1 MLTSSF
7 ISKKIPGIIALSLFA
22 VLMTGVLAFSSQP
35 PLTTDVSDLTGLI
48 FTLLTN
54 SAGNPYFLI
63 TTGLLCLIPL
73 CLKYPKRKLFRLW
86 IQFGILLALSFVAK
100 TGLKHITEIPRPYSY
115 ELQSLGL
122 VDSVQSFYQLD
133 DANQEAVVEQA
144 ADNVS
149 HWRIR
154 HWQGETNYSM
164 PSGHTIFAAICV
176 VFWGGFFLRRKQLL
190 PAIIIM
196 LWATGVGT
204 SRIWLGMHWP
214 SDLLVSIA
222 CAGIL
227 YCLIPEWE
235 LDGKED
241 KG

>member
-1 MLTSSF
+1 MLISSF
-7 ISKKIPGIIALSLFA
+7 ISKKIPGVIALSLFA
-22 VLMTGVLAFSSQP
+22 VLMAGVLVFFPQPAF
-35 PLTTDVSDLTGLI
+35 TTEVNDLTGLL
-48 FTLLTN
+48 FTLLTD

-73 CLKYPKRKLFRLW
+73 FLKYPKGKLIRLW

-122 VDSVQSFYQLD
+122 VDSVQNFYQLD
-133 DANQEAVVEQA
+133 DTNKEAVVEQA

-164 PSGHTIFAAICV
+164 PSGHTIFAAVCV

-190 PAIIIM
+190 PAFIII

-214 SDLLVSIA
+214 SDLLVSIT

-235 LDGKED
+235 INGKED